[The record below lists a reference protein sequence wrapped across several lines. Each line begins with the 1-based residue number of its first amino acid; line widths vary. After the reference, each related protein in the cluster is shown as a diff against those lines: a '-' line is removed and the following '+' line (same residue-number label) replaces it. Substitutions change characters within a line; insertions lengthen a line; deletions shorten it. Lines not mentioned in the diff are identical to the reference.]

1 MKTIRKI
8 VGLFFA
14 LLLGAGG
21 AVAQTYPSNPIK
33 IIVSYPPGGGTDVNV
48 RVLTPKLSEVLGQ
61 PIIIENKPGAAAR
74 LGPEFVAKSAPDGY
88 TLLAGTSGEMV
99 FNVGLF
105 PSLGYD
111 PERDFTP
118 ITLFNYDPMMFAVNP
133 SFPAESIRELIT
145 VAKAKPDQVFH
156 ASAASAFQVAVEY
169 FNKQAGVK
177 IIHVPYKGAAPA
189 LTATV
194 SGQTSLVVLSIPPLR
209 PHVKSGKLRPLAFT
223 GAKRS
228 PFYPDVPTLLESGLD
243 FEGVSW
249 AGLFA
254 PAGTPS
260 AIIDKLYLGLTVVLK
275 DKEVNQRLTAMGRDT
290 STIGVTPTE
299 FKAIL
304 HRDLVKWPEEIRG
317 FGIKGG

>member
-1 MKTIRKI
+1 METTSKSL
-8 VGLFFA
+8 GLLFA
-14 LLLGAGG
+14 LILGAGG
-21 AVAQTYPSNPIK
+21 AVAQTFPSNPIK

-61 PIIIENKPGAAAR
+61 PVIVENKPGATAR

-105 PSLGYD
+105 PSLRYD

-133 SFPAESIRELIT
+133 SFPAKSIRELIAI
-145 VAKAKPDQVFH
+145 AKSRPDQVFH

-177 IIHVPYKGAAPA
+177 VIHVPYKGAAPA
-189 LTATV
+189 LTATIA
-194 SGQTSLVVLSIPPLR
+194 GQTSLVVLSIAPLR
-209 PHVKSGKLRPLAFT
+209 PHLKSGKLRPLAFT

-260 AIIDKLYLGLTVVLK
+260 AIIDKLYLGLTAVFK
-275 DKEVNQRLTAMGRDT
+275 DNEVSQRLTAMGRDT
-290 STIGVTPTE
+290 SMIGVPPAE

>member
-1 MKTIRKI
+1 MKTTRKI

-14 LLLGAGG
+14 LVLGAGG
-21 AVAQTYPSNPIK
+21 ALAQTYPSNPIK
-33 IIVSYPPGGGTDVNV
+33 IIVSYQPGGGTDVNV
-48 RVLTPKLSEVLGQ
+48 RVLTPKLSEVLGR
-61 PIIIENKPGAAAR
+61 PIIVENRPGAAAR
-74 LGPEFVAKSAPDGY
+74 LGPEFVAKAAPDGY

-99 FNVGLF
+99 FNAGLF
-105 PSLGYD
+105 PSLRYD
-111 PERDFTP
+111 PDKDFAP
-118 ITLFNYDPMMFAVNP
+118 ITLINYDGMMFAVNP
-133 SFPAESIRELIT
+133 SFPPKSIKELIAI
-145 VAKAKPDQVFH
+145 AKAKPDQVFH

-189 LTATV
+189 LTSAV
-194 SGQTSLVVLSIPPLR
+194 SGETSLIVLSIPPLR
-209 PHVKSGKLRPLAFT
+209 PHLKSGKLRPLAFT
-223 GAKRS
+223 GGKRS
-228 PFYPDVPTLLESGLD
+228 PFYPEVPTLKESGLD

-260 AIIDKLYLGLTVVLK
+260 AIIDKLYRALVTVFK
-275 DKEVNQRLTAMGRDT
+275 DKEVNQRLTTMGRDT
-290 STIGVTPTE
+290 STIGVTPAE

-304 HRDLVKWPEEIRG
+304 QRDLAKWPGEIRG

>member
-1 MKTIRKI
+1 METTSKSL
-8 VGLFFA
+8 GLLFA
-14 LLLGAGG
+14 LILGAGG
-21 AVAQTYPSNPIK
+21 AVAQTFPSNPIK

-61 PIIIENKPGAAAR
+61 PIIVENKPGATAR
-74 LGPEFVAKSAPDGY
+74 LGPEFVGKSAPDGY

-105 PSLGYD
+105 PSLRYD

-133 SFPAESIRELIT
+133 SFPAKSIRELIAI
-145 VAKAKPDQVFH
+145 AKSKPDQVFH

-189 LTATV
+189 LTATIA
-194 SGQTSLVVLSIPPLR
+194 GQTSLVVLSIPPLR

-260 AIIDKLYLGLTVVLK
+260 AIIDKLYLGLTAVFK

-290 STIGVTPTE
+290 STIGVPPAE

-304 HRDLVKWPEEIRG
+304 RRDLVKWPEEIRG